1 MNDCVILIT
10 KWFYRTI
17 ANGIK
22 YSERIKAG
30 DPHGKILILS
40 VPDSGE
46 DILEKILKAIEGSA
60 DVEER
65 ILPSEIIEC
74 EDIQILLFEKK
85 VYRNGKEILLNRHEF
100 DLLVYLARHP
110 GWVRSKAQIYE
121 AVWTE
126 EVEDY
131 ENAVMWCI
139 SRLRKKL
146 EPDPDRLQYIHTVKG
161 VGYKFEYH
169 PIRE

>member
-1 MNDCVILIT
+1 MIT

-22 YSERIKAG
+22 HSERIKAG
-30 DPHGKILILS
+30 DADGKILILS

-65 ILPSEIIEC
+65 ILPSETIEC
-74 EDIQILLFEKK
+74 GDIQILLLEKK

-100 DLLVYLARHP
+100 DLLVYLASHP

-146 EPDPDRLQYIHTVKG
+146 GNNPKGTPYIETVWG
-161 VGYKFEYH
+161 VGYKFNH
-169 PIRE
+169 GM